1 MPSRVVWFGVVSIL
15 NAREWP
21 RWFGCSILNEVSN
34 AMATSVLVLG
44 AGMVGTCTA
53 LHLQQRGVEVLLV
66 DRRAPGQET
75 SFGNAGL
82 IQREAVEPYA
92 FPREVGFVLNAAC
105 GQGAEVHWHARGL
118 WQMARPLLR
127 YFQNSRPQSH
137 ARATQAF
144 SRLIAHATD
153 EHGVLIDAAG
163 AQDLVRREGF
173 RFVFRTAQALDEAV
187 QRAALVYAQ
196 FGVRYQ
202 AESANQLAQ
211 AEPALRRALA
221 GAVHWQDPWAIQDP
235 GALVQRYA
243 DLFVARGGRACVG
256 DAASLQAQGAGWSVQ
271 TTEGRCEA
279 QQAVLA
285 LGPWADGI
293 VRRLGYRF
301 PLFIKRGYHQ
311 HYTSTAQVQQPL
323 LDAER
328 GYVLAPMQRG
338 LRLTTG
344 AEFAPLDAPA
354 TPVQLAKAEAM
365 ARELL
370 DLGPPL
376 PEPPWLGARPCT
388 ADMLPVMGPAP
399 RHPGL
404 WFNFGHA
411 HQGFTLGPVAGRLL
425 AELLQGEAPC
435 VDPAPYL
442 PQRFM

>member
-1 MPSRVVWFGVVSIL
+1 MGSSI
-15 NAREWP
+15 
-21 RWFGCSILNEVSN
+21 
-34 AMATSVLVLG
+34 LVLG

-53 LHLQQRGVEVLLV
+53 LHLQQRGFDVVLV

-92 FPREVGFVLNAAC
+92 FPREPGFLLNAAL
-105 GQGAEVHWHARGL
+105 GRGAEVHWHARGV
-118 WQMARPLLR
+118 WQMAGSLLR
-127 YFQNSRPQSH
+127 YFRHSH
-137 ARATQAF
+137 PAAHAQATEVY

-153 EHGVLIDAAG
+153 EHGLLMAAAG
-163 AQDLVRREGF
+163 AQDLAMREGF
-173 RFVFRTAQALDEAV
+173 RFVFRTPGALDEAL
-187 QRAALVYAQ
+187 QRASDLHTR
-196 FGVRYQ
+196 FGVRYR
-202 AESANQLAQ
+202 AENTTELAQ
-211 AEPALRRALA
+211 AEPALRVPLA
-221 GAVHWQDPWAIQDP
+221 GAVRWLDPWAVHDP

-243 DLFVARGGRACVG
+243 DLFVARGGRCLTG

-271 TTEGRCEA
+271 TAEGRVQA
-279 QQAVLA
+279 AQAVLA
-285 LGPWADGI
+285 LGPWADGQI
-293 VRRLGYRF
+293 RTLGYRF

-311 HYTSTAQVQQPL
+311 HYRAPAQVHQPL

-344 AEFAPLDAPA
+344 AEFAPINAPA
-354 TPVQLAKAEAM
+354 SPVQLAKADAL
-365 ARELL
+365 ARELV
-370 DLGPPL
+370 DLGEPL

-399 RHPGL
+399 RHKGL

-425 AELLQGEAPC
+425 AEMVQGQGIWI
-435 VDPAPYL
+435 DPAPYL
-442 PQRFM
+442 PARFV